1 MTVVVAF
8 LCTDGVVVAA
18 DSMLTASMGNVP
30 VAHHTGKK
38 VSVLRGHQVFA
49 FAGDQGLGA
58 RFRIMADGSHDGIAQ
73 TAHAIDHPLRLT
85 QSMISQFQATGIGNA
100 ININTVL
107 AFEHGGAHQC
117 CIFEGPLQ
125 PRLLD
130 EHHFYGALGSGK
142 LSADPFLRFLVDVF
156 CQGGPPNVREGV
168 FLAAWAIEHVIRTNP
183 GGVAGPIRIATLE
196 RTDVGALLA
205 RELPD
210 TEIEEHRQ
218 AIDSASISLRAWRD
232 RIESGA
238 AAEDAPPPPELDEA

>member
-18 DSMLTASMGNVP
+18 DSMLTASIGNVP

-38 VSVLRGHQVFA
+38 VSVLNGHQVFA
-49 FAGDQGLGA
+49 FAGDQGQCE
-58 RFRIMADGSHDGIAQ
+58 RFRIMADGSHARIAQ
-73 TAHAIDHPLRLT
+73 AAHPIDYPLILT
-85 QSMISQFQATGIGNA
+85 QSLITQFQATGIGDA
-100 ININTVL
+100 INANTVL
-107 AFEHGGAHQC
+107 AFGHGGSHQC
-117 CIFEGPLQ
+117 CIFVGPIQ

-130 EHHFYGALGSGK
+130 EHHFYAALGSGK

-156 CQGGPPNVREGV
+156 CQDGPPNVREGV
-168 FLAAWAIEHVIRTNP
+168 FLATWAIEHVIRTNP

-196 RTDVGALLA
+196 RTDDGVLAA

-218 AIDSASISLRAWRD
+218 AIDSASIALRAWRD
-232 RIESGA
+232 GIESGA
-238 AAEDAPPPPELDEA
+238 AAEDVPPPPELNEA

>member
-8 LCTDGVVVAA
+8 FCTDGVVIAA
-18 DSMLTASMGNVP
+18 DSMLTASIGNVP

-38 VSVLRGHQVFA
+38 VSVLSGQQLYA
-49 FAGDQGLGA
+49 FAGDQGLGE
-58 RFRIMADGSHDGIAQ
+58 RFRIMADGSHAGITQAP
-73 TAHAIDHPLRLT
+73 HAIDYPLQLT
-85 QSMISQFQATGIGNA
+85 QAMISQFQATGIGNA
-100 ININTVL
+100 INLNTVL

-117 CIFEGPLQ
+117 CIFEGLIQ

-130 EHHFYGALGSGK
+130 EHHFYCALGSGK

-156 CQGGPPNVREGV
+156 CQDGPPNVRKGV
-168 FLAAWAIEHVIRTNP
+168 FLATWAIEHVIRTNP

-196 RTDVGALLA
+196 RADNGKFLS

-210 TEIEEHRQ
+210 SEIEEHRQ
-218 AIDSASISLRAWRD
+218 AIESASSSLRAWRD

-238 AAEDAPPPPELDEA
+238 AAEDVPPAPQLDEA

>member
-18 DSMLTASMGNVP
+18 DSMLTSNMGNVP

-49 FAGDQGLGA
+49 YAGDQGQGD
-58 RFRIMADGSHDGIAQ
+58 RFRIVADDLHAGVAQ
-73 TAHAIDHPLRLT
+73 AAHAINYPLGLT
-85 QSMISQFQATGIGNA
+85 QSIISQFHATGIGNA
-100 ININTVL
+100 INVNTVL
-107 AFEHGGAHQC
+107 AYEHGGSHQC
-117 CIFEGPLQ
+117 CIFEGAIQ

-130 EHHFYGALGSGK
+130 EHHFYAALGSGK

-156 CQGGPPNVREGV
+156 CQDGPPNVREGV
-168 FLAAWAIEHVIRTNP
+168 FLATWAIEHVIRTNP

-196 RTDVGALLA
+196 RTDDGAQAA

-218 AIDSASISLRAWRD
+218 AIDSASIALRAWRD
-232 RIESGA
+232 GIESGA
-238 AAEDAPPPPELDEA
+238 AAEDVPPPPELNEA